1 MALRV
6 RKAEE
11 ILAGRIKVR
20 SAKEYLNRKPE
31 IVVIEGPPGPPG
43 KDGRDGLDGP
53 AGRPGADAKG
63 IRWAGAW
70 RDTLTYEEGDVVF
83 YSGSSFVALVSSVKK
98 LPTLNPTIWQ
108 ILAAGGSNGAN
119 GRDGAS
125 SGTLNWIDYASNWDS
140 QSPPTLIGSTAAG
153 DVYQYTYS
161 NGTRYR
167 LVPTDGTSEDAFYTT
182 WNGSALSGLVVERPM
197 SI

>member
-98 LPTLNPTIWQ
+98 LP
-108 ILAAGGSNGAN
+108 
-119 GRDGAS
+119 R
-125 SGTLNWIDYASNWDS
+125 
-140 QSPPTLIGSTAAG
+140 
-153 DVYQYTYS
+153 
-161 NGTRYR
+161 
-167 LVPTDGTSEDAFYTT
+167 
-182 WNGSALSGLVVERPM
+182 
-197 SI
+197 